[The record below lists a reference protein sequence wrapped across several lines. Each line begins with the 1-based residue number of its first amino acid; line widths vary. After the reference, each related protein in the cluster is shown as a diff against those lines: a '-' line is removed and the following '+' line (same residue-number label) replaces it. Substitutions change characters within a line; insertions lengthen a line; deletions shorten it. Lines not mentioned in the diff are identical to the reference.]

1 MEEFVQ
7 FNSDVH
13 GEEFRQMNIEYAT
26 WLWDQLQENYQVDPY
41 SVTGQTPQEYVD
53 DHLEVFTCLKPP
65 GGIFYILEVDGEVAG
80 MGGIR
85 ILRDT
90 VGEVKRMYNRPQ
102 YRGRGLGK
110 KMLNKLLEAGRELEC
125 KTFLL
130 DSARFMSAAHH
141 IYRWAGFTD
150 RDEYPESE
158 PPQVLRKYWIYME
171 KKE

>member
-1 MEEFVQ
+1 MEEFVI
-7 FNSDVH
+7 FNPDIH
-13 GEEFRQMNIEYAT
+13 MDDFHQMNIEYAT
-26 WLWDQLQENYQVDPY
+26 WLWDQLQVNYQVDPY

-53 DHLEVFTCLKPP
+53 DHLEPFTSLKPP
-65 GGIFYILEVDGEVAG
+65 NGALYILEVDGEVAG

-110 KMLNKLLEAGRELEC
+110 KMLNKLLEAGRELGC
-125 KTFLL
+125 TTFIL
-130 DSARFMSAAHH
+130 DSARFMHAAHH
-141 IYRWAGFTD
+141 IYRSAGFKD
-150 RDEYPESE
+150 RGEYPESE
-158 PPQVLRKYWIYME
+158 PPEILRKYWIYME

>member
-1 MEEFVQ
+1 MEEFVP
-7 FNSDVH
+7 FDPHVH
-13 GEEFRQMNIEYAT
+13 MNDFIQMNIEYAI
-26 WLWDQLQENYQVDPY
+26 WLWDQLRENYQVDPS
-41 SVTGQTPQEYVD
+41 SVTGQTPQEYVE
-53 DHLEVFTCLKPP
+53 DHLESFVSLKPP
-65 GGIFYILEVDGEVAG
+65 EGILYILEVDGDVAG

-85 ILRDT
+85 VLRET

-110 KMLNKLLEAGRELEC
+110 KMVNKLLETGRELGC

-141 IYRWAGFTD
+141 IYRSAGFTD
-150 RDEYPESE
+150 RGEYPESE
-158 PPQVLRKYWIYME
+158 PPQVLRKYWVFME